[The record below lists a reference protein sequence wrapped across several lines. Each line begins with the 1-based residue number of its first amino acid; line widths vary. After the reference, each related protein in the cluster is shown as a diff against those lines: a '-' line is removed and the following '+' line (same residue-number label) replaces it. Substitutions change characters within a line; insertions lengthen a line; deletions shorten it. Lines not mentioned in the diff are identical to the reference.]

1 MTIRVMNETNCE
13 KELMFVLN
21 DNLADGYDVSWIWD
35 INFEVFK
42 DVTRVVTSGRRAYD
56 IAIRIKTSGYDPEK
70 IEVYPD
76 LDEAVSNLFST
87 EGEKFIIANYTSV
100 QPTRTAVINYI
111 NNNKREE

>member
-1 MTIRVMNETNCE
+1 MAAVCAVAKLYNIEENILRDTLNDFEVNNGRMEKFSIGKRNAVINLAKNPVGANMTIRVMNETNRE

-56 IAIRIKTSGYDPEK
+56 LSLIHI
-70 IEVYPD
+70 
-76 LDEAVSNLFST
+76 
-87 EGEKFIIANYTSV
+87 
-100 QPTRTAVINYI
+100 
-111 NNNKREE
+111 